1 MYTVVRLLIIVLFK
15 LLLEYLVSL
24 SSYLVSSSSFYY
36 TRYGTRYLYF
46 GTLITMMRERV
57 VVVVS
62 RRILLNETYY
72 TFHKVLRS
80 LHVVYNCFHNC
91 FCNCFW
97 DERFIFLI

>member
-1 MYTVVRLLIIVLFK
+1 MLSKTAWFK
-15 LLLEYLVSL
+15 LLIVTIQNLRVSVRFRAQVRFKA
-24 SSYLVSSSSFYY
+24 SK
-36 TRYGTRYLYF
+36 

-57 VVVVS
+57 VVVS
-62 RRILLNETYY
+62 RRILLNETYC